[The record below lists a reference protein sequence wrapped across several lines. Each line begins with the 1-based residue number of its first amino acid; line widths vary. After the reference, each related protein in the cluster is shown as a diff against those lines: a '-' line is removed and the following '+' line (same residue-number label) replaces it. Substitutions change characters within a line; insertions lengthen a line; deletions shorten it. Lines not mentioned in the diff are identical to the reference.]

1 MRQYL
6 ICGILSWN
14 FVGPVRLTNRTF
26 FQYYGLA
33 IFTVL
38 FYDYLLTLE
47 DEVCRDA
54 TPRGRVSS
62 LKLLLEDRVF
72 LAWKEDMECA
82 CFQQ

>member
-6 ICGILSWN
+6 ICGTLFWN
-14 FVGPVRLTNRTF
+14 FLGPATLINWTF

-54 TPRGRVSS
+54 TSRGRGSL
-62 LKLLLEDRVF
+62 LKLPLEDRVF

-82 CFQQ
+82 CCQ